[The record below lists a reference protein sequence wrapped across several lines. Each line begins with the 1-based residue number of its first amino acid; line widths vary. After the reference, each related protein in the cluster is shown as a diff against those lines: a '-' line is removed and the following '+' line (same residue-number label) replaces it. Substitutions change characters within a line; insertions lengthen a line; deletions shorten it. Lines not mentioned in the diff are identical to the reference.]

1 MIIQGFSIY
10 KQLIMAQSN
19 TIGIN
24 FPFIESKKGYYLD
37 MTITDAED
45 VRASLMHLLLTN
57 KGERFMMP
65 EFGTDLLKYIFEP
78 NDTKTITDLKLDIN
92 TTISKYIPNMQI
104 NNIIINNNDEVNKE
118 TITIKIEYT
127 VSDGFYSQSDTL
139 SIEL

>member
-1 MIIQGFSIY
+1 
-10 KQLIMAQSN
+10 MAQSN

-37 MTITDAED
+37 MTTTDAED

-78 NDTKTITDLKLDIN
+78 NDTITITDLKININ
-92 TTISKYIPNMQI
+92 TTVSKYIPNLQI
-104 NNIIINNNDEVNKE
+104 DDIIINNSDLSKE

>member
-1 MIIQGFSIY
+1 
-10 KQLIMAQSN
+10 MAQSN

-24 FPFIESKKGYYLD
+24 FPFIESNKGYYLD
-37 MTITDAED
+37 MTTTDAED

-65 EFGTDLLKYIFEP
+65 EFGSDLLKYIFEP
-78 NDTKTITDLKLDIN
+78 NDTITITDLKININ
-92 TTISKYIPNMQI
+92 TTVSKYIPNLQI
-104 NNIIINNNDEVNKE
+104 DDIIINNSDLSKE

>member
-1 MIIQGFSIY
+1 
-10 KQLIMAQSN
+10 MAQSN

-37 MTITDAED
+37 MTTTDAED

-78 NDTKTITDLKLDIN
+78 NDTVTITDLKININ
-92 TTISKYIPNMQI
+92 TTVSKYIPNLQI
-104 NNIIINNNDEVNKE
+104 DDIIINNSDLSKE